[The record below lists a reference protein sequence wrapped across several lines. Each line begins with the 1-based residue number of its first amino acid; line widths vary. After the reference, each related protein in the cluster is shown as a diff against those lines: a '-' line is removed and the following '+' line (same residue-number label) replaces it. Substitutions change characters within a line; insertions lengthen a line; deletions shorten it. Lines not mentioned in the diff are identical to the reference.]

1 MPAPCSGRHGLES
14 QKSVDVRWAK
24 AGKKREW
31 NIGMTVGAS
40 SGINTLKEPF
50 VNKAVHDS
58 GATSI
63 LTDLAGS
70 SGLSCKI
77 FCLKKKKKKKN
88 LCLVNCFTVRL

>member
-1 MPAPCSGRHGLES
+1 
-14 QKSVDVRWAK
+14 
-24 AGKKREW
+24 
-31 NIGMTVGAS
+31 MTVGAS

-77 FCLKKKKKKKN
+77 FCLLAIKP
-88 LCLVNCFTVRL
+88 CLGVPMSSAPRQIVAAVVRACVD